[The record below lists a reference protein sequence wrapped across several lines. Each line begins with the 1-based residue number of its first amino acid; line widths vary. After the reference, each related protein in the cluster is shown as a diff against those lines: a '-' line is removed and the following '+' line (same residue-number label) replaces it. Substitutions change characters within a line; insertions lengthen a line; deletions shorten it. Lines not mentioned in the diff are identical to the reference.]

1 MSLIYGV
8 FEMNK
13 FISLTCL
20 TLTAGL
26 FSVASFAGK
35 PDVKG
40 NGSPSGAHYNLNI
53 IGMDRDSSVDGTKG
67 NGHRIF
73 VKLYG
78 NSKIWLKEG
87 SSFKVTDYNGLDNDG
102 AEFQLPKAD
111 ANCDGW
117 SDYSV
122 FARALGKPGG
132 SAFMTTCIEDKS
144 THEVICSEETLTLS
158 RSKGPSKF
166 TNVSKELLTIY
177 YYDLVTE
184 KWTRTPLFGDD
195 SFLYFWDYDNNG
207 LRLAQLRFYDE
218 YNTWIRGDEEVYNC
232 E

>member
-1 MSLIYGV
+1 MRISVNLIL
-8 FEMNK
+8 
-13 FISLTCL
+13 IALI
-20 TLTAGL
+20 TLL

-35 PDVKG
+35 PAGKG

-53 IGMDRDSSVDGTKG
+53 IGMDRDSDVDGSKG

-102 AEFQLPKAD
+102 AEFQLPAAD
-111 ANCDGW
+111 ANCDGM

-132 SAFMTTCIEDKS
+132 SAIMTTCIEDKF
-144 THEVICSEETLTLS
+144 TQDVICSEESLTLS

-166 TNVSKELLTIY
+166 TNVSKELLTVY
-177 YYDLVTE
+177 YWDEVAE
-184 KWTRTPLFGDD
+184 RWVRTPLFGDD
-195 SFLYFWDYDNNG
+195 SFLYFWDYDNDG

-218 YNTWIRGDEEVYNC
+218 YSTDITGDEDFYNC
-232 E
+232 TP

>member
-1 MSLIYGV
+1 MRISVNLIL
-8 FEMNK
+8 
-13 FISLTCL
+13 IALI
-20 TLTAGL
+20 TLL

-35 PDVKG
+35 PAGKG

-53 IGMDRDSSVDGTKG
+53 IGMDRDSDVDGSKG

-102 AEFQLPKAD
+102 AEFQLPAAD
-111 ANCDGW
+111 ANCDGM

-132 SAFMTTCIEDKS
+132 SAIMTTCIEDKF
-144 THEVICSEETLTLS
+144 TQDVICSEESLTLS

-166 TNVSKELLTIY
+166 TNVSKELLTVY
-177 YYDLVTE
+177 YWDEDAERWV
-184 KWTRTPLFGDD
+184 RTPLFGDD
-195 SFLYFWDYDNNG
+195 SFLYFWDYDNDG

-218 YNTWIRGDEEVYNC
+218 YNTDITGDEDFYNC
-232 E
+232 TP